1 MHILHEEIM
10 QKIHN
15 LLTNYSSDFVILYFS
30 KNLYKELDIM
40 ALTYITNGKII
51 LPDAVVCG
59 KSLAFDRDTGKIC
72 GVVDNVPADADIID
86 ASGNYVAPGL
96 VDIHIHGY
104 LGEDTCDAKP
114 EGIRKMAYGVVRNGV
129 TSFLPTT
136 MTVSKEQIVASLN
149 AVRSLKEESKTWGGA
164 EIIGVHAEGP
174 FINPSKKGAQAEENI
189 LSPDADFIIE
199 NSDIITYVTL
209 APEMDEGHKCIK
221 KLAEESD
228 VLISMGHSDA
238 NFEEAMSAAR
248 DGVNH
253 STHLFNAMSALAHRN
268 PGVVGAALASENVSV
283 EVIADTFHIN
293 PGLYSI
299 IAKVKGDKM
308 VLITDCTRAGGMPDG
323 EYELGGQPIFL
334 KGIECRLADGTIAG
348 SVLKLNHA
356 VKNVIEHTNLPIY
369 EIFKMASLNPAN
381 AIRCGERKG
390 SLEAGKDADIII
402 TDENI
407 NIIRTIKKGNTIY
420 EA

>member
-1 MHILHEEIM
+1 
-10 QKIHN
+10 
-15 LLTNYSSDFVILYFS
+15 
-30 KNLYKELDIM
+30 M
-40 ALTYITNGKII
+40 ALTYIIGGKIV
-51 LPDAVVCG
+51 LPDAILEG
-59 KSLAFDRDTGKIC
+59 KALAFSKESGKIE
-72 GVVDNVPADADIID
+72 GVVDTVPAGAETID
-86 ASGNYVAPGL
+86 ACGNYVAPGL

-114 EGIRKMAYGVVRNGV
+114 EGIKKMAYGVAQNGV

-136 MTVSKEQIVASLN
+136 MTVAKNEIIDALN
-149 AVRSLKEESKTWGGA
+149 AVRSVKEESKTWDGA

-174 FINPSKKGAQAEENI
+174 FINPNKKGAQAEENI
-189 LSPDADFIIE
+189 LVPDADFILE
-199 NSDIITYVTL
+199 NADIITSVTL
-209 APEMDEGHKCIK
+209 APEMDPDHKCIK
-221 KLAEESD
+221 KLAAESK
-228 VLISMGHSDA
+228 VLVSMGHTDA
-238 NFEEAMSAAR
+238 KFEEAMSAAR

-253 STHLFNAMSALAHRN
+253 ATHLFNAMSALAHRN

-299 IAKVKGDKM
+299 VAKVKGDKM

-323 EYELGGQPIFL
+323 EYDLGGQPIFL

-356 VKNVIEHTNLPIY
+356 VRNVLANTDLPVN
-369 EIFKMASLNPAN
+369 EVFKMASLNPAT
-381 AIRCGERKG
+381 AIHAADRIG
-390 SLEAGKDADIII
+390 SLESGKDADIII
-402 TDENI
+402 ADKDI
-407 NIIRTIKKGNTIY
+407 NIVRTIKKGRTIY

>member
-1 MHILHEEIM
+1 
-10 QKIHN
+10 
-15 LLTNYSSDFVILYFS
+15 
-30 KNLYKELDIM
+30 M
-40 ALTYITNGKII
+40 ALTYIIGGKIV
-51 LPDAVVCG
+51 LPEAVLEG
-59 KSLAFDRDTGKIC
+59 KALAFSEETGKIE
-72 GVVDNVPADADIID
+72 GIVDTVPAGAQTID
-86 ASGNYVAPGL
+86 ARGNYVAPGL

-114 EGIRKMAYGVVRNGV
+114 EGIKKMAYGIAQNGV

-136 MTVSKEQIVASLN
+136 MTVAKNEIIDALN
-149 AVRSLKEESKTWGGA
+149 AVRSVKEESKTWDGA

-174 FINPSKKGAQAEENI
+174 FINPNKKGAQAEENI
-189 LSPDADFIIE
+189 LVPDADFILE
-199 NSDIITYVTL
+199 NADIITSVTL
-209 APEMDEGHKCIK
+209 APEMDPDHKCIK
-221 KLAEESD
+221 KLAAESN
-228 VLISMGHSDA
+228 VLVSMGHTDA
-238 NFEEAMSAAR
+238 KFEEAMSAAR

-253 STHLFNAMSALAHRN
+253 ATHLFNAMSALAHRN

-299 IAKVKGDKM
+299 VAKVKGDKM

-323 EYELGGQPIFL
+323 EYDLGGQPIFL
-334 KGIECRLADGTIAG
+334 KGIECRLADGIIAG

-356 VKNVIEHTNLPIY
+356 VRNVLANTTLHVNEV
-369 EIFKMASLNPAN
+369 FKMASLNPATSIHC
-381 AIRCGERKG
+381 ADRIG

-402 TDENI
+402 VDNDI
-407 NIIRTIKKGNTIY
+407 NVLRTIKKGRTIY

>member
-1 MHILHEEIM
+1 M
-10 QKIHN
+10 
-15 LLTNYSSDFVILYFS
+15 T
-30 KNLYKELDIM
+30 
-40 ALTYITNGKII
+40 LTYIKNGKIV
-51 LPDAVVCG
+51 LPYGVVCD
-59 KSLAFDRDTGKIC
+59 KLLAFDRDSGKIC
-72 GVVDNVPADADIID
+72 GIVDELPEGADTID
-86 ASGNYVAPGL
+86 AAGNFVAPGL

-114 EGIRKMAYGVVRNGV
+114 EGIKKMAYGVAQNGV

-136 MTVSKEQIVASLN
+136 MTVSKEQIIAALN
-149 AVRSLKEESKTWGGA
+149 AVRSLKEESKTWEGA

-189 LSPDADFIIE
+189 LVPDADFIIE
-199 NSDIITYVTL
+199 NADIITSVTL

-221 KLAEESD
+221 KLAAETN
-228 VLISMGHSDA
+228 VLVSMGHTGAD
-238 NFEEAMSAAR
+238 FDEAMSAAR
-248 DGVNH
+248 DGVRH
-253 STHLFNAMSALAHRN
+253 TTHLFNAMTALAHRN
-268 PGVVGAALASENVSV
+268 PGVVGAALASESVSV
-283 EVIADTFHIN
+283 ELIADTFHIN

-348 SVLKLNHA
+348 SVLKLNDA
-356 VKNVIEHTNLPIY
+356 VKNVLNHTSLPVH
-369 EIFKMASLNPAN
+369 EVFNMASLNPAT
-381 AIRCGERKG
+381 AIGCADRLG

-402 TDENI
+402 VDNDI
-407 NIIRTIKKGNTIY
+407 NVLRTIKKGRTIY